1 MAWPRRGAS
10 VTRLAAVPS
19 AAASPAARAGLGNP
33 TASVLAREA
42 LSWIDEST
50 AQAEIGGDEYALLT
64 EVPGDKALPG
74 AQPFAPAAR

>member
-1 MAWPRRGAS
+1 MAMHVR
-10 VTRLAAVPS
+10 
-19 AAASPAARAGLGNP
+19 
-33 TASVLAREA
+33 VLALTATLALWLVPGLRGHA

-50 AQAEIGGDEYALLT
+50 AQAEIGGDEYAILS